1 MLADR
6 IQEWGEEFKR
16 EALSKGLQKGRQEG
30 RQEGRQQGR
39 QEGHREGRQE
49 GRREGRQE
57 GLQQGLQEGEAR
69 LLLRQLQKRFGEV
82 PDWVRSRL
90 NDAPLE
96 QLESWGERLLDA
108 ASLEALFSEERS
120 AAPRER

>member
-16 EALSKGLQKGRQEG
+16 EALSKGLQEG
-30 RQEGRQQGR
+30 RQEGRQQ
-39 QEGHREGRQE
+39 GRQE

-82 PDWVRSRL
+82 PDWVRARL

-108 ASLEALFSEERS
+108 ASLEALFSEEGS